1 MKHLDFLSPGQ
12 KLKYI
17 RSQLGIKQ
25 IELEE
30 IGVSRN
36 YISMIESDKRN
47 LNTSTLEKLVSFFEN
62 RVLELGIDFN
72 IDKTKLALSK
82 TDEARNYCND
92 RLSLK
97 LNSKDIGEVIS
108 IGEEY
113 SLVDIL
119 SKAYFEK
126 GNLLYESNEFD
137 KAIVYYYNTLE
148 TYSLL
153 KDDLSKAHVYNKL
166 GKCKLKTLCYDD
178 ALAYFFKCYFRIDE
192 NNNNNGELY
201 ESCIFNI
208 ALTYKK
214 MGEFDNA
221 LLYINKLIKILYF
234 QDNLNKYID
243 LMIVEANC
251 YRGKKEF
258 DIAIKLYN
266 NIINL
271 YEDQLGTSLGYI
283 YNNLGLLY
291 LEINKPNDSLI
302 YFDKAINIRQNIDKA
317 TLSHSLIDKS
327 KVYIKLNFNSE
338 AILLLEEGISV
349 AKEYQDKEFLLTGYM
364 LIERIYENTQE
375 YDKLE
380 NIYLR
385 LISILE
391 NSDHDKIVNIY
402 IKLSILYLNKKSLF
416 KCKEYLLKAE
426 NISALN

>member
-47 LNTSTLEKLVSFFEN
+47 LNTNTLEKLTGFFEN

-72 IDKTKLALSK
+72 IDKAKLALSK

-113 SLVDIL
+113 NLIDIL

-126 GNLLYESNEFD
+126 GNLLYKSNEFD

-153 KDDLSKAHVYNKL
+153 KDDLSKAHVYNEL
-166 GKCKLKTLCYDD
+166 GKCKVQTLCYED

-192 NNNNNGELY
+192 NNDNSLY
-201 ESCIFNI
+201 GHCIFNI

-221 LLYINKLIKILYF
+221 LLYINKLIKLLYP
-234 QDNLNKYID
+234 QDDFIMYIN
-243 LMIVEANC
+243 LMILEANC

-302 YFDKAINIRQNIDKA
+302 YFDKAINIRQNIDKP

-327 KVYIKLNFNSE
+327 KVYIKLNLNSE
-338 AILLLEEGISV
+338 AILLLEEGISL
-349 AKEYQDKEFLLTGYM
+349 AKKYQDKEFLLTGYL

-380 NIYLR
+380 NTYLS

-391 NSDHDKIVNIY
+391 NSDHDKLVNIY
-402 IKLSILYLNKKSLF
+402 IKLSIFYLNKKSLF
-416 KCKEYLLKAE
+416 KCNEYLLKAQ